1 MNFKLFLF
9 WLVLVAASLANGRT
23 DAKEEKQ
30 LIKAIFK
37 NARSQTR
44 QRTADRN
51 YFAVNRKSPYICEFG
66 AGCEERLPF
75 LDILD

>member
-1 MNFKLFLF
+1 MNLNCLLALAA
-9 WLVLVAASLANGRT
+9 LVLAGLLVQRT
-23 DAKEEKQ
+23 DAKEEP
-30 LIKAIFK
+30 LIKSLFR
-37 NARSQTR
+37 NARAQTR